1 MTSAP
6 GVSDRSDLPEVL
18 IEPVVRRSLDEDLGS
33 GGDVTSRAVISPDA
47 TARAHVVA
55 RERGLLAG
63 VQPAALTFRMV
74 DPTVELRFQVAEGAA
89 VEAGQVVATA
99 EGPTRSIL
107 TAERTALNFLG
118 HLSGVA
124 TATGTL
130 VAAVAGTDARI
141 CCTRKTT
148 PGLRSLEKQAV
159 RAGGGVNHR
168 YGLGDAILIKDNHVA
183 ASGGV
188 AAAVGAARKQSG
200 PATTIELEVDT
211 LDQLKEAL
219 EAGATALLLDNMS
232 PPDLRRAVELTAGR
246 SVLEASGQVTA
257 ETVRAVAETGVDYIS
272 SGWIT
277 HSAPA
282 LDFGLD
288 FVSGTTSI

>member
-1 MTSAP
+1 VSTN
-6 GVSDRSDLPEVL
+6 GVKDISDLPEAL
-18 IEPVVRRSLDEDLGS
+18 MEPLVRRVLDEDLGS
-33 GGDVTSRAVISPDA
+33 GGDVTSRAVISPEA

-55 RERGLLAG
+55 RERGVLAG
-63 VQPAALTFRMV
+63 VQPASLTFKLV
-74 DPTVELRFQVAEGAA
+74 DPTVELRFEADEGASIK
-89 VEAGQVVATA
+89 AGEVVATV

-107 TAERTALNFLG
+107 TTERTALNFLS

-148 PGLRSLEKQAV
+148 PGLRALEKQAV
-159 RAGGGVNHR
+159 RAGGGANHR
-168 YGLGDAILIKDNHVA
+168 YGLSDAILIKDNHVA

-188 AAAVGAARKQSG
+188 AAAIDAARRQSG
-200 PATTIELEVDT
+200 PATTIEIEVDT
-211 LDQLKEAL
+211 LDQLGEAL
-219 EAGATALLLDNMS
+219 EAGASAVLLDNMAL
-232 PPDLRRAVELTAGR
+232 PDLLRAVEMTAGR
-246 SVLEASGQVTA
+246 AVLEASGRVTA
-257 ETVRAVAETGVDYIS
+257 ETVGAIAETGVDFIS

-277 HSAPA
+277 HSAPV

-288 FVSGTTSI
+288 FVSHPS

>member
-1 MTSAP
+1 M
-6 GVSDRSDLPEVL
+6 
-18 IEPVVRRSLDEDLGS
+18 EPVVRRALDEDLGS
-33 GGDVTSRAVISPDA
+33 GGDVTSRAMISPDA

-55 RERGLLAG
+55 REGGVLAG
-63 VQPAALTFRMV
+63 VQPASLTFKLV
-74 DPTVELRFQVAEGAA
+74 DPTVELRFEADEGASI
-89 VEAGQVVATA
+89 EAGEVVATV

-107 TAERTALNFLG
+107 SAERTALNFLG

-148 PGLRSLEKQAV
+148 PGLRALEKQAV
-159 RAGGGVNHR
+159 RAGGGANHR

-188 AAAVGAARKQSG
+188 ATAIGAARKQSG
-200 PATTIELEVDT
+200 PATTIEIEVDT
-211 LDQLKEAL
+211 LDQLDEAL
-219 EAGATALLLDNMS
+219 EAGATAVLLDNMAL
-232 PPDLRRAVELTAGR
+232 PDLLRAVEMTSGR
-246 SVLEASGQVTA
+246 AVLEASGRVTA
-257 ETVRAVAETGVDYIS
+257 ETVRAIAETGVHYIS

-277 HSAPA
+277 HSAPVR
-282 LDFGLD
+282 DFGLD
-288 FVSGTTSI
+288 FVSRDQL

>member
-1 MTSAP
+1 MSAHRL
-6 GVSDRSDLPEVL
+6 SDNPDPPEVL
-18 IEPVVRRSLDEDLGS
+18 IEPVVRRSLDEDLGT
-33 GGDVTSRAVISPDA
+33 GGDVTSRAVIPSDA

-55 RERGLLAG
+55 REGGILAG
-63 VQPAALTFRMV
+63 VQAAALTFRLV
-74 DPTVELRFQVAEGAA
+74 DPTVELHFDVAEGASL
-89 VEAGQVVATA
+89 EAGEVVATV
-99 EGPTRSIL
+99 EGLTRSIL
-107 TAERTALNFLG
+107 AAERTALNFLG

-124 TATGTL
+124 TATGEL
-130 VAAVAGTDARI
+130 VGAVAGTDARI

-168 YGLGDAILIKDNHVA
+168 YGLGDAILIKDNHLA

-188 AAAVGAARKQSG
+188 AAAVGAAQRQSG
-200 PATTIELEVDT
+200 PATAIEVEVDN
-211 LDQLKEAL
+211 LNQLEEAL
-219 EAGATALLLDNMS
+219 EAGATALLLDNMVL
-232 PPDLRRAVELTAGR
+232 PDLRQAVEMTEGR
-246 SVLEASGQVTA
+246 AVLEASGRITA

-288 FVSGTTSI
+288 FVPQV